1 MPRKMI
7 LVVITLVMEM
17 LICLPLFAN
26 HKPKTLTGIHMLYVI
41 GDDPLSVML
50 RQALQKDIAFGE
62 KHNKHGKLEPCFS
75 LADDADNSEAIV
87 TLVGSTTTG
96 GTEYSPLVGRENVSL
111 TTATLVVKD
120 KTGKILSERVE
131 QATNFNPNV
140 FTGDLYQEAGCS
152 VIGLRKV
159 K

>member
-1 MPRKMI
+1 MPKKMI

-62 KHNKHGKLEPCFS
+62 KHNKHGKLEPCVA
-75 LADDADNSEAIV
+75 LADDADISEAIV
-87 TLVGSTTTG
+87 PRVRSKTTG
-96 GTEYSPLVGRENVSL
+96 LTEHSPLVGRENVSP
-111 TTATLVVKD
+111 TTAL
-120 KTGKILSERVE
+120 L
-131 QATNFNPNV
+131 
-140 FTGDLYQEAGCS
+140 
-152 VIGLRKV
+152 
-159 K
+159 